1 MALRALDARRRRG
14 HQLALFTAWHVA
26 AFERIDRLPE
36 LAPLLERLDGRA
48 DEDQDADEQI
58 AAARSIVAAFGG
70 RER

>member
-1 MALRALDARRRRG
+1 MTLRALGAIRRRG
-14 HQLALFTAWHVA
+14 YQLALFTAWHAA

-36 LAPLLERLDGRA
+36 LAPVLDRLDGRA
-48 DEDQDADEQI
+48 DEDQDADQQI

>member
-1 MALRALDARRRRG
+1 MTLRALGAIRRRG
-14 HQLALFTAWHVA
+14 YQLALFTAWHAA

-36 LAPLLERLDGRA
+36 LAPLLERLDGCA
-48 DEDQDADEQI
+48 DEDQDPDEQI